1 MAIDTKQLEPSIEE
15 FHKEFMSTMFPTLIK
30 LTPVKNENGYT
41 FNIHDGKPVIRL
53 KKGINIDISKLPVSA
68 EAVYQNKENDT
79 LKLYWDLSTFNPDE
93 YGMQKIRAYIKSGVY
108 NPYHLGDEINI
119 YVNDLIALDDNK
131 YKMLDLYHDA
141 YGTMTEIPNRED
153 KLWDTSELTT
163 MNSMFYNCLALTT
176 LDLSKFDT
184 SKVTNMNQMFV
195 NCFALTTL
203 DLSHFDTSKV
213 TNMSQMFYYCKNL
226 ASLDL
231 SNFNTSNVTDMGGIF
246 NECSKITSLDL
257 SNFDTSKVTNMSG
270 MFFDC
275 QSLTTIKG
283 VIDMKSCTS
292 YNVMFK
298 NCSKLTGV
306 KIKNPPADFEA
317 KTGLTSS
324 QYEVV
329 Q

>member
-1 MAIDTKQLEPSIEE
+1 MAINTKQLEPSIEE

-30 LTPVKNENGYT
+30 LTPVENKEGYV
-41 FNIHDGKPVIRL
+41 FNIHDGKPVIKL
-53 KKGINIDISKLPVSA
+53 KKGINIDTSQLPISA

-79 LKLYWDLSTFNPDE
+79 LKLYWDLSTFNPNE
-93 YGMQKIRAYIKSGVY
+93 YGMQKIRAYIKSGIY

-119 YVNDLIALDDNK
+119 YVNDSIILNNNM
-131 YKMLDLYHDA
+131 YKMKDLYPDV
-141 YGTMTEIPNRED
+141 YQTMTEIPNRED

-163 MNSMFYNCLALTT
+163 MNSMFYTCYALAT

-184 SKVTNMNQMFV
+184 SKVTSMNEMFF
-195 NCFALTTL
+195 NCNNLVSL

-213 TNMSQMFYYCKNL
+213 TSMYQMFYYCNNL
-226 ASLDL
+226 VSLDL
-231 SNFNTSNVTDMGGIF
+231 LSFDTSNVINMRGMF

-257 SNFDTSKVTNMSG
+257 SNFNTSNVNYMDY
-270 MFFDC
+270 MFLDC
-275 QSLTTIKG
+275 ESLTTIKG
-283 VIDMKSCTS
+283 VIDMKSCTTC
-292 YNVMFK
+292 NNMFK

-324 QYEVV
+324 QYTVV